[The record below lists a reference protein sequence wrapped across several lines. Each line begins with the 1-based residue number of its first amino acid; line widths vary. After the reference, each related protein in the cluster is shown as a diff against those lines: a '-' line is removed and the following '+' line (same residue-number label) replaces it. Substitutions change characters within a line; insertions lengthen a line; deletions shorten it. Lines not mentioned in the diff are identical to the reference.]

1 MSAQKRRNRIA
12 LAAMRKLAVVLP
24 LNSETHELRN
34 IRGVRVIG
42 TEAHWHAVDQMQHIW
57 WVAIVVAT
65 SDSLHIE
72 ILSPE
77 LLDEH
82 GNSLGMHQCRHEQ
95 LSEKVKARH
104 AKQLEEIGPD
114 NVVATGWCA
123 AITELDEDDVI
134 SFMRLQ
140 GVIDAI
146 ENAA

>member
-1 MSAQKRRNRIA
+1 MSALKRRNRIA
-12 LAAMRKLAVVLP
+12 VAAMRKLAVVLP
-24 LNSETHELRN
+24 LDSETHELRN
-34 IRGVRVIG
+34 IRGVRVAG

-57 WVAIVVAT
+57 WVALVVAT

-82 GNSLGMHQCRHEQ
+82 GNSLGMHQCRHSQ
-95 LSEKVKARH
+95 LSDKVKARH
-104 AKQLEEIGPD
+104 AQQLDEIGPD

>member
-24 LNSETHELRN
+24 LHSETHELRN
-34 IRGVRVIG
+34 MRGVRVVG

-57 WVAIVVAT
+57 WVALVVAT
-65 SDSLHIE
+65 GDSLHIE

-77 LLDEH
+77 LLDEK
-82 GNSLGMHQCRHEQ
+82 GNSLGMHQCKHAQ

-104 AKQLEEIGPD
+104 AKQLDEIGPD
-114 NVVATGWCA
+114 KVLATGWCA
-123 AITELDEDDVI
+123 SISELDEDDVI
-134 SFMRLQ
+134 GFMGLQ
-140 GVIDAI
+140 GVIDEI